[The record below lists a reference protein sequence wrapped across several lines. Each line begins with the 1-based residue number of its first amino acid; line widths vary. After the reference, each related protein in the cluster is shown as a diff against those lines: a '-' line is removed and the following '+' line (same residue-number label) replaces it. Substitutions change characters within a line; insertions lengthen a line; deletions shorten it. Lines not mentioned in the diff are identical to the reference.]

1 MRIHLLLLSVT
12 SYTYTHVKAAP
23 SSIRGGSATHS
34 IPRMMDIKSID
45 LQLTD
50 DDDIRQYRH
59 DVNVGALPAS
69 YFEEKLLASQHQDM
83 EDVSYYVDDDEIRAI
98 EMQEYE
104 QNGSERYEVV
114 W

>member
-1 MRIHLLLLSVT
+1 MRIHLHLLLLS
-12 SYTYTHVKAAP
+12 SIIFTYVKAAP
-23 SSIRGGSATHS
+23 SSIRGSATNT
-34 IPRMMDIKSID
+34 IPRIIDIKSID

-69 YFEEKLLASQHQDM
+69 YFEDKLLASQHQDM
-83 EDVSYYVDDDEIRAI
+83 DEVSYYADDDEIRAE
-98 EMQEYE
+98 EMLEYE
-104 QNGSERYEVV
+104 KNGSRRYEAV

>member
-1 MRIHLLLLSVT
+1 MRIHLLLLFISSTLYVQ
-12 SYTYTHVKAAP
+12 AAP
-23 SSIRGGSATHS
+23 SSIRGTASHT
-34 IPRMMDIKSID
+34 IPRLMDIKSID

-83 EDVSYYVDDDEIRAI
+83 DEVSYYADDDEIRAI
-98 EMQEYE
+98 EMQEFE
-104 QNGSERYEVV
+104 RNGSRRYEAV

>member
-1 MRIHLLLLSVT
+1 MRIHLLLLSIT
-12 SYTYTHVKAAP
+12 SYHTHVKAAP
-23 SSIRGGSATHS
+23 SSIRGGSSTHS
-34 IPRMMDIKSID
+34 IPRIMDIKSKD
-45 LQLTD
+45 LKLTD

-83 EDVSYYVDDDEIRAI
+83 DEVSYYADDDEIRAI
-98 EMQEYE
+98 EMQEFE
-104 QNGSERYEVV
+104 RNGSKRYEAV

>member
-1 MRIHLLLLSVT
+1 MRIPLLLLLLSSTLYVQ
-12 SYTYTHVKAAP
+12 AAP
-23 SSIRGGSATHS
+23 SSIRGGSATNT
-34 IPRMMDIKSID
+34 IPRLMDIKSID

-83 EDVSYYVDDDEIRAI
+83 DEVSYYADDDEIRAI

-104 QNGSERYEVV
+104 RNGSRRYEAV

>member
-1 MRIHLLLLSVT
+1 MRITLLLLSILYVQ
-12 SYTYTHVKAAP
+12 AAP
-23 SSIRGGSATHS
+23 SSIRGSAN
-34 IPRMMDIKSID
+34 IPRLMDIKSID

-59 DVNVGALPAS
+59 DVNTGALPAS

-83 EDVSYYVDDDEIRAI
+83 DEVSYYADDDEIRAI

-104 QNGSERYEVV
+104 KNGSKRYEAV